1 MPLSRDWERGRAS
14 STSTSL
20 NGDHPGN
27 VTTEDAS
34 ANGTNAIET
43 IVRAVFFGTPALAVP
58 SLRALTR
65 VANVV
70 GVVCQPD
77 RPFGR
82 SQELHQPE
90 VKVAALA
97 LGIPVF
103 QPEKVRDGALAT
115 WLLQQRADVALVLA
129 YWRILP
135 KPVLDAPRVGCVN
148 LHASLLP
155 KYRGAAPIQ
164 WAIIR
169 GETRTGITL
178 MQVDEG
184 LDSGPMFSHHELA
197 IGPDETAGELAER
210 LAELAAHVVESDLHN
225 VVDGKL
231 QAMPQDEAH
240 VTLAPPLERANGRI
254 DWSLSSDDVHNLV
267 RGLAPRPGAHTTLAG
282 KSLKISVA
290 RRASAAPVLRPG
302 EVRVERPR
310 VLIGTGRGAIELVRA
325 QLEGKRELDALSL
338 VNGRALNDGD
348 VLGAS

>member
-1 MPLSRDWERGRAS
+1 MPLSRDWERGCVS
-14 STSTSL
+14 STLASP
-20 NGDHPGN
+20 NGDHRGN

-115 WLLQQRADVALVLA
+115 WLEQQRADVALVLA
-129 YWRILP
+129 YGRILP

-184 LDSGPMFSHHELA
+184 LDSGPMFSHHELS

-210 LAELAAHVVESDLHN
+210 LAELAAHVVESDLQS

-231 QAMPQDEAH
+231 TAAPQDEAQ

-254 DWSLSSDDVHNLV
+254 DWTRSCDDVHNLV
-267 RGLAPRPGAHTTLAG
+267 RGLAPRPGAYTTLAG
-282 KSLKISVA
+282 KSLKITVT
-290 RRASAAPVLRPG
+290 RRASAAPSLRPG

-310 VLIGTGRGAIELVRA
+310 VLVGTGRGAIELVRA

-348 VLGAS
+348 MLGAS

>member
-1 MPLSRDWERGRAS
+1 M
-14 STSTSL
+14 
-20 NGDHPGN
+20 
-27 VTTEDAS
+27 
-34 ANGTNAIET
+34 
-43 IVRAVFFGTPALAVP
+43 RAVFFGTPALAVP
-58 SLRALTR
+58 SLRALAR
-65 VANVV
+65 IANVV

-82 SQELHQPE
+82 SHELHEPE
-90 VKVAALA
+90 VKVAARA

-115 WLLQQRADVALVLA
+115 WLREQRADVALVLA
-129 YWRILP
+129 YGRILP
-135 KPVLDAPRVGCVN
+135 KPVLDAPRVGCIN

-169 GETRTGITL
+169 GETKTGITL

-184 LDSGPMFSHHELA
+184 LDSGPMFSHHELS
-197 IGPDETAGELAER
+197 IGPDETAGELGAR
-210 LAELAAHVVESDLHN
+210 LAELAAHVVEGDLRD
-225 VVDGKL
+225 VVEG
-231 QAMPQDEAH
+231 AREAIAQDESQ

-254 DWSLSSDDVHNLV
+254 DWTRSAADVHNLV
-267 RGLAPRPGAHTTLAG
+267 RGLAPRPGAHTSLAG
-282 KSLKISVA
+282 KSLRVCVT
-290 RRASAAPVLRPG
+290 RRASAAPSLQPG

-310 VLIGTGRGAIELVRA
+310 VLVGTGAGAIELMRA

>member
-1 MPLSRDWERGRAS
+1 M
-14 STSTSL
+14 
-20 NGDHPGN
+20 
-27 VTTEDAS
+27 
-34 ANGTNAIET
+34 
-43 IVRAVFFGTPALAVP
+43 P

-70 GVVCQPD
+70 GVVSQPD

-82 SQELHQPE
+82 SQELRPPE
-90 VKVAALA
+90 VKTEALA
-97 LGIPVF
+97 LGIPVY

-115 WLLQQRADVALVLA
+115 WLREQRADVALVLA
-129 YWRILP
+129 YGRILP
-135 KPVLDAPRVGCVN
+135 RPVLDAPRVGCIN

-155 KYRGAAPIQ
+155 RYRGAAPIQ

-184 LDSGPMFSHHELA
+184 LDSGPMFSHHELS
-197 IGPDETAGELAER
+197 IGADETAGELAER
-210 LAELAAHVVESDLHN
+210 LAELAANVVEQDLRD
-225 VVDGKL
+225 VVEGKRV
-231 QAMPQDEAH
+231 AVPQNESE

-254 DWSLSSDDVHNLV
+254 DWSSSARDVHNLV
-267 RGLAPRPGAHTTLAG
+267 RGLAPRPGAHTLHAG
-282 KSLKISVA
+282 KSLKISATQRVE
-290 RRASAAPVLRPG
+290 AAPALKPG

-310 VLIGTGRGAIELVRA
+310 VLIGTGEGAVELVRA

-348 VLGAS
+348 VLGQA